1 MITKSYKKIVDDK
14 EVNTVII
21 ASNDSDHAYQVLLA
35 LKKNKHDFVE
45 KPLCLTFKDLDK
57 IKSMKRGKPKLLISS
72 NLVLRTHPFFQK
84 LIKNRKNFKQM
95 YFLEGD
101 YNYGRIDKL
110 TKGWRGKVKDY
121 SVILGGGIHLLD
133 LILSLKRSKVMEVY
147 TQTNKIITKI

>member
-1 MITKSYKKIVDDK
+1 
-14 EVNTVII
+14 
-21 ASNDSDHAYQVLLA
+21 
-35 LKKNKHDFVE
+35 
-45 KPLCLTFKDLDK
+45 
-57 IKSMKRGKPKLLISS
+57 
-72 NLVLRTHPFFQK
+72 
-84 LIKNRKNFKQM
+84 M

-147 TQTNKIITKI
+147 TQTNKIITKNLNLSPKILQYL